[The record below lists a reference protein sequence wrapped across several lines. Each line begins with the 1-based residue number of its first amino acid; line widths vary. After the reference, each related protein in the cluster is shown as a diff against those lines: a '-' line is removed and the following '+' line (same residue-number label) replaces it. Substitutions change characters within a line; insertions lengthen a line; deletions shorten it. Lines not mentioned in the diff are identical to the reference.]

1 MLQRGQNAIAHD
13 PSLTSP
19 VPLPRTEAL
28 LGQRSVQREEA
39 SRGAPSSRTSPQ
51 PAAVLQQGPQLL
63 AWILAAGPPPFPTV
77 VPEPPPTHLW
87 ALAPSPRSSDPRASS
102 SPGPQ
107 SLSPHPPPSW
117 GPGSLDPESLLSG
130 VWVASL
136 CRLNPQES
144 RPLPLISPRPRP
156 PVSPPLA
163 HLSALCPAS
172 SPADRGPHIGR
183 AGVGVGVG
191 AGGGRRGSPRP
202 PPCPQTT

>member
-1 MLQRGQNAIAHD
+1 MTPALLPLSPSPGQRPSSARGPCRGKKLPAAHPHLAPH
-13 PSLTSP
+13 PSLRLYCSKD
-19 VPLPRTEAL
+19 L
-28 LGQRSVQREEA
+28 
-39 SRGAPSSRTSPQ
+39 SSWPGSW
-51 PAAVLQQGPQLL
+51 LQARL
-63 AWILAAGPPPFPTV
+63 PFPLWSQN
-77 VPEPPPTHLW
+77 PPPTHLW